1 MAGQFTDRVVLITGS
16 AQGIGQATAEW
27 FAAEGAVVIGVD
39 RSETLHHAV
48 AALPGSGHHGI
59 VADLCEPGA
68 PARIVAEAVATAG
81 RIDILVNSA
90 GAALLDSA
98 LELSEEAWRKSLDLN
113 LTATFLMSQAAG
125 KVMTA
130 AGYGRIVNLASQ
142 ASVVALDRHVA
153 YCASKA
159 AVVGMTKVLAAE
171 WARSGVTVNAVSPTV
186 VETELGRQAWAGE
199 PGRKMREQIPAG
211 RFAQPEEIA
220 GAIGYLA
227 SEQAAMITGENLM
240 IDGGYTI
247 V

>member
-1 MAGQFTDRVVLITGS
+1 MAGQFTGRVVLVTGS

-39 RSETLHHAV
+39 RSETLHDAV
-48 AALPGSGHHGI
+48 AALPGAGHHGI

-68 PARIVAEAVATAG
+68 PARIVAEAVASAG
-81 RIDILVNSA
+81 RLDVLVNSA

-98 LELSEEAWRKSLDLN
+98 LELSEDAWRKSLDLN

-159 AVVGMTKVLAAE
+159 AVVGMTKVLAVE

-199 PGRKMREQIPAG
+199 PGRKMREQIPVG

-227 SEQAAMITGENLM
+227 SEQAAMITGENLV
-240 IDGGYTI
+240 IDGGYTS